1 MIANQ
6 PALNAFEQFSLPS
19 ALELDE
25 PSLRARYD
33 LLRIEFHPD
42 RFASASPLERRLA
55 VQRAADINAA
65 FNVLHDPLSR
75 AQHFFALRGIALDEA
90 QTLQDGEFLMQ
101 QMELREALEHA
112 HNMEAIKRL
121 EQQVDA
127 LWQRNWHSLLD
138 AAQSVESAHIRALL
152 QRLQFVQRFK
162 QQLQQKLSQNGTLV
176 EN

>member
-1 MIANQ
+1 MTANQ
-6 PALNAFEQFSLPS
+6 TAFNAFEQFGLPS

-33 LLRIEFHPD
+33 LLRVEFHPD

-101 QMELREALEHA
+101 QMELREALELA
-112 HNMEAIKRL
+112 QDMEAFKLL
-121 EQQVDA
+121 EQQVEA
-127 LWQRNWHSLLD
+127 LWQHIWQNLLN
-138 AAQSVESAHIRALL
+138 AAPSEESTHIRLLL
-152 QRLQFVQRFK
+152 QRLQFVQRFT
-162 QQLQQKLSQNGTLV
+162 QQLQQKLNQNGTIM